1 MSDNKKNQG
10 RPVRRH
16 RESNPDFVQGIEIE
30 ETLPKVTEEPA
41 AEQVPPVEDTDLP
54 AVPTEDTA
62 PQSTDT
68 EEASSKSALEEIES
82 LTKALDEK
90 SAPKPDEETAPEA
103 ASEQIVSEPAEP
115 DSTDLSEV
123 SSDDS
128 VQDSS
133 QPAAP
138 VETAP
143 EPEPKAAAPVAV
155 IEEPVTRIRTYED
168 VPTAKQKAEKKSPPP
183 KKKAAPAKKN
193 TKKKKKKGRFNGTIF
208 GGIIIV
214 AIILTVSLLLA
225 VTGIRI
231 GMEFYGIGKSESDI
245 RFNIPEGSNNDRI
258 ADILVENG
266 VIENK
271 TLFKIALKLQ
281 NDPTLYP
288 GDITLQPSNGYTD
301 IIEKL
306 SVQRESYKSVTVT
319 FTEGENLLTIASKL
333 EEAGV
338 CPAEDFIFQ
347 FNRDQGFVF
356 EKQIDAAAD
365 TFYSREG
372 FFYPDTYEFYVDDSA
387 ENVSRKVKEAFEKQY
402 TTIIEPKLA
411 STKLSFTEV
420 MTLASIVQLESASVE
435 EMPNVASVF
444 INRLNDPD
452 TYPMLQSDTTKNY
465 IKNVIT
471 TQADTEASLTHYTES
486 YDTYT
491 CKGLPAGPICNPGID
506 AIKAVIDPA
515 KTKYYYF
522 CNNLTTKQ
530 TFYAETLEEHE
541 ANLKKAGLA

>member
-1 MSDNKKNQG
+1 MT
-10 RPVRRH
+10 PV
-16 RESNPDFVQGIEIE
+16 D
-30 ETLPKVTEEPA
+30 
-41 AEQVPPVEDTDLP
+41 DTDLP
-54 AVPTEDTA
+54 AVPKEDTV

-68 EEASSKSALEEIES
+68 EEPSTKSALEEIES

-90 SAPKPDEETAPEA
+90 ISSPKSDEETVPET
-103 ASEQIVSEPAEP
+103 ASEPIVSDHAEP
-115 DSTDLSEV
+115 DSSDLSEA
-123 SSDDS
+123 SFDDS
-128 VQDSS
+128 VQDPS
-133 QPAAP
+133 QPESP
-138 VETAP
+138 VETVP
-143 EPEPKAAAPVAV
+143 EIEPKAAASVAV

-168 VPTAKQKAEKKSPPP
+168 VTTAKQKAEKKTPPP
-183 KKKAAPAKKN
+183 KKKSAPAKKS
-193 TKKKKKKGRFNGTIF
+193 TKKKKKKKKSRFNGTIF

-281 NDPTLYP
+281 HDPTLYP

>member
-16 RESNPDFVQGIEIE
+16 RESNPDFVQGIDIE
-30 ETLPKVTEEPA
+30 ETLPEVREEPA
-41 AEQVPPVEDTDLP
+41 AVQPEPAEPEVPSAEPEVIEQ
-54 AVPTEDTA
+54 TA
-62 PQSTDT
+62 PS
-68 EEASSKSALEEIES
+68 EPEAAPKSALEEIES

-90 SAPKPDEETAPEA
+90 ISGNKPEEEPAPVSEPDPIEAPTLPAAPSVPVSEDITPEPEPVSVPSEPET
-103 ASEQIVSEPAEP
+103 VSEPAP
-115 DSTDLSEV
+115 
-123 SSDDS
+123 
-128 VQDSS
+128 
-133 QPAAP
+133 
-138 VETAP
+138 
-143 EPEPKAAAPVAV
+143 AAAPVAV
-155 IEEPVTRIRTYED
+155 IEEPVSRIRTYED
-168 VPTAKQKAEKKSPPP
+168 VSTEQQKAEKKAQAA
-183 KKKAAPAKKN
+183 KKKPAPAKKS
-193 TKKKKKKGRFNGTIF
+193 TKKKKKKKKSRFNGTIF

-258 ADILVENG
+258 ADILIENG
-266 VIENK
+266 VIQNK

-281 NDPTLYP
+281 HDPTLYP

-319 FTEGENLLTIASKL
+319 FTEGENLLSIASKL

-356 EKQIDAAAD
+356 EKQIDTAAD

-372 FFYPDTYEFYVDDSA
+372 FFYPDTYEFYVNDSA

-402 TTIIEPKLA
+402 TTSIEPKLA
-411 STKLSFTEV
+411 STKLDFMQI

-452 TYPMLQSDTTKNY
+452 TYPMLQSDTTTNY

-515 KTKYYYF
+515 KTNYYYF

>member
-16 RESNPDFVQGIEIE
+16 RESNPDFVQGIDIE
-30 ETLPKVTEEPA
+30 ETLPEVREEPA
-41 AEQVPPVEDTDLP
+41 AVQPEPAEPEVPSAEPEVIEQ
-54 AVPTEDTA
+54 TA
-62 PQSTDT
+62 PS
-68 EEASSKSALEEIES
+68 EPEAAPKSALEEIES

-90 SAPKPDEETAPEA
+90 ISGNKPEEEPAPVSEPDPIEAPTLPAAPSVPVSEDITPEPEPVSVPSEPET
-103 ASEQIVSEPAEP
+103 VSEPAP
-115 DSTDLSEV
+115 
-123 SSDDS
+123 
-128 VQDSS
+128 
-133 QPAAP
+133 
-138 VETAP
+138 
-143 EPEPKAAAPVAV
+143 AAAPVAV
-155 IEEPVTRIRTYED
+155 IEEPVSRIRTYED
-168 VPTAKQKAEKKSPPP
+168 VSTEQQKAEKKAQAA
-183 KKKAAPAKKN
+183 KKKPAPAKKS
-193 TKKKKKKGRFNGTIF
+193 TKKKKKKKKSRFNGTIF

-258 ADILVENG
+258 ADILIENG
-266 VIENK
+266 VIQNK

-281 NDPTLYP
+281 HDPTLYP

-319 FTEGENLLTIASKL
+319 FTEGENLLSIASKL

-356 EKQIDAAAD
+356 EKQIDTAAD

-372 FFYPDTYEFYVDDSA
+372 FFYPDTYEFYVNDSA

-402 TTIIEPKLA
+402 TTSIEPKLA
-411 STKLSFTEV
+411 STKLDFMQI

-452 TYPMLQSDTTKNY
+452 TYPMLQSDTTTNY

>member
-16 RESNPDFVQGIEIE
+16 RESNPDFVQGIDIE
-30 ETLPKVTEEPA
+30 ETLPEVREEPA
-41 AEQVPPVEDTDLP
+41 AVQPEPAEPEVPSAEPEVIEQ
-54 AVPTEDTA
+54 TA
-62 PQSTDT
+62 PS
-68 EEASSKSALEEIES
+68 EPEAAPKSALEEIES

-90 SAPKPDEETAPEA
+90 ISGNKPEEEPAPVSEPDPIEAPTLPAAPSVPVSEDITPEPEPVSVPSEPET
-103 ASEQIVSEPAEP
+103 VSEPAP
-115 DSTDLSEV
+115 
-123 SSDDS
+123 
-128 VQDSS
+128 
-133 QPAAP
+133 
-138 VETAP
+138 
-143 EPEPKAAAPVAV
+143 AAAPVAV
-155 IEEPVTRIRTYED
+155 IEEPVSRIRTYED
-168 VPTAKQKAEKKSPPP
+168 VSTEQQKAEKKAQAA
-183 KKKAAPAKKN
+183 KKKPAPAKKS
-193 TKKKKKKGRFNGTIF
+193 TKKKKKKKKSRFNGTIF

-258 ADILVENG
+258 ADILIENG
-266 VIENK
+266 VIQNK

-281 NDPTLYP
+281 HDPTLYP

-319 FTEGENLLTIASKL
+319 FTEGENLLSIASKL

-356 EKQIDAAAD
+356 EKQIDTAAD

-402 TTIIEPKLA
+402 TTSIEPKLA
-411 STKLSFTEV
+411 STKLDFMQI

-452 TYPMLQSDTTKNY
+452 TYPMLQSDTTTNY

-515 KTKYYYF
+515 KTNYYYF